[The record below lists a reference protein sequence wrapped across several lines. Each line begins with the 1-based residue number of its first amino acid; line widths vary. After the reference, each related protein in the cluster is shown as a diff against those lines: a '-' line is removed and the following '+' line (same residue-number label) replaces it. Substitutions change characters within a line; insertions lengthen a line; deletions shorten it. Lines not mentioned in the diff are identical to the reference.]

1 MIKERERERKRICDT
16 FEDVKK
22 FGKAL
27 WSLGSSF
34 VTWCRASIAPSSA
47 GRPAEGG
54 ERRTAGVAAVRR
66 QGVGGG
72 RVGQVHV
79 ASGPYMQL
87 AGKCIAGGDAGR
99 AAARERKREGEGR
112 ERGRVT
118 GGGGECTHKVDI

>member
-1 MIKERERERKRICDT
+1 M

-47 GRPAEGG
+47 DSPAEGG
-54 ERRTAGVAAVRR
+54 ERRTAGVAAAVRR
-66 QGVGGG
+66 QGVDGG
-72 RVGQVHV
+72 RVGQVHA
-79 ASGPYMQL
+79 ASEPYMQL

-99 AAARERKREGEGR
+99 AAARERKRE
-112 ERGRVT
+112 RG
-118 GGGGECTHKVDI
+118 